1 MLCCAT
7 RSIVGSAAQ
16 VILECMGTETQSPF
30 NVLRLFNPLSP
41 VNTGESVFT
50 LTIPFALE
58 TRRWTATFFAP
69 TSYLSSRRTFAP
81 WTLLIVLTILVVVV
95 LAGESSILGLMA
107 LKPPPPCPPL

>member
-16 VILECMGTETQSPF
+16 LILECMGTETQSSF
-30 NVLRLFNPLSP
+30 NVLRRLFNPLSP
-41 VNTGESVFT
+41 VHTGESVFT

-95 LAGESSILGLMA
+95 LAGESCILGLMA
-107 LKPPPPCPPL
+107 LN